1 MHYKYFLLNSIL
13 LLFLAVM
20 VTNCTKSNFKG
31 FSTPVT
37 YGKTIQVSCDADT
50 SQSYQLYLPS
60 DYSPEKTYPVILL
73 FDSHGS
79 GELAVE
85 KFREAAEV
93 FGYILA
99 GSNNSRNGISNADRI
114 ATTLLNDVTEKYK
127 VEKKRIYAA
136 GFSGGG
142 RVALSLAV
150 NSPDIA
156 GIITCSAGLANFN
169 PQMASHKFDIYGI
182 AGWDDFNYQEV
193 AEIPQ
198 MLANSGW
205 GNAIDLFDGG
215 HAWPPAKNIWK
226 ALLWVELNAMKNGVA
241 SRDSKMI
248 EVAYDSIMSMVNQSI
263 HQKRYL
269 MSQQQCQWAVT
280 TFSTLKNPET
290 FNKKLSEIEASPEF
304 NSEANNAQK
313 IQGQESKLRNAYIQN
328 FGVQDTIWWKKEL
341 SVLKDEMATT
351 NDILYKQMLARTK
364 GFLGIVAY
372 SYTSNAIANNDL
384 DKAAKLIDLYKI
396 LEPENPDAYYYEAML
411 YDKKGKTIEAVKA
424 LQQSFKLGLTDR
436 SKINSAFSKETLGK
450 LNIPVNLEK

>member
-1 MHYKYFLLNSIL
+1 MQYNFFRYRTIVFVAAIISFIS
-13 LLFLAVM
+13 
-20 VTNCTKSNFKG
+20 CTKSNFKG
-31 FSTPVT
+31 FSTPVD
-37 YGKTIQVSCDADT
+37 YGKTVQVKCNADT
-50 SQSYQLYLPS
+50 SLSYQLYLPAN
-60 DYSPEKTYPVILL
+60 YSAEKTWPIILL
-73 FDSHGS
+73 FDSHGD
-79 GELAVE
+79 GQFAVD

-99 GSNNSRNGISNADRI
+99 GSNNSRNGISNADQI
-114 ATTLLNDVTEKYK
+114 AATLLNDVGEKYK
-127 VEKKRIYAA
+127 IDKKRIYAA

-193 AEIPQ
+193 AEIPS

-205 GNAIDLFDGG
+205 GNAIDMFDGG
-215 HAWPPAKNIWK
+215 HAWPPTQNIWK
-226 ALLWVELNAMKNGVA
+226 ALLWVELNAMKKGAV
-241 SRDSKMI
+241 SKDSKMI
-248 EVAYDSIMSMVNQSI
+248 DVAYDSIMSMVNQSI
-263 HQKRYL
+263 RQKRYL
-269 MSQQQCQWAVT
+269 MAQQQCQWAVT
-280 TFSTLKNPET
+280 TFSILKNPEA
-290 FNKKLSEIEASPEF
+290 FNKKLSEIEASPQF

-384 DKAAKLIDLYKI
+384 EKAGKLIDLYKI

-424 LQQSFKLGLTDR
+424 LQQSLKLGLTDR

-450 LNIPVNLEK
+450 LNTTVNLE